1 MPPAGNRR
9 RVTVHR
15 GTAAIVPAY
24 NEAGRIERVLDAL
37 LEVNE
42 LGTIVVV
49 DDGSRDGTP
58 SAVVPY
64 LARDARVR
72 LIVLPENQGKGA
84 AMEAGVLACEEP
96 HVLFLDADLIGLQP
110 VHVRGLIEP
119 VRTGTHAMTI
129 GVFDHGRPRIDWA
142 HQSAPW
148 LTGQR
153 CLSRSRFLAV
163 PGIARARMGV
173 ELALTV
179 QARRERWPVKRVAL
193 SGLTHTPQEEKRGL
207 WAGLCQRGRM
217 YVEIGACW
225 LRVQRARTRT
235 SRRVRRSGKAEGWS

>member
-1 MPPAGNRR
+1 LA
-9 RVTVHR
+9 VS
-15 GTAAIVPAY
+15 
-24 NEAGRIERVLDAL
+24 
-37 LEVNE
+37 E

-49 DDGSRDGTP
+49 DDGSRDATP
-58 SAVVPY
+58 SAVAPY
-64 LARDARVR
+64 LARDARMR

-84 AMEAGVLACEEP
+84 AMEAGVLECEEP

-110 VHVRGLIEP
+110 GHVRGLIEP

-129 GVFDHGRPRIDWA
+129 GVFRDGRPRVDRA

-163 PGIARARMGV
+163 PGIAGARMGV
-173 ELALTV
+173 ELALTM
-179 QARRERWPVKRVAL
+179 QARRERWLVKRVAL
-193 SGLTHTPQEEKRGL
+193 SGVTHTPPEEKRGL
-207 WAGLCQRGRM
+207 WPGLRQRGRM

-225 LRVQRARTRT
+225 LRAQRARN
-235 SRRVRRSGKAEGWS
+235 RSTPYPRDRIQASPVKSPSKIGW